1 MMQRIRTQL
10 LLFDIDGTL
19 LLSGGAGKR
28 ALNRAFK
35 ELFDVNDGFDAIPVA
50 GRTDELIFR
59 EALERSGKTAT
70 DLHRNEFFSL
80 YYKYLE
86 LSLIH
91 I

>member
-1 MMQRIRTQL
+1 MPRIKTQL

-35 ELFDVNDGFDAIPVA
+35 ESFGVNDGFDSYPSLVEQTNLFLEKRLRGL
-50 GRTDELIFR
+50 GRRRPIYIET
-59 EALERSGKTAT
+59 S
-70 DLHRNEFFSL
+70 FFHFTINI
-80 YYKYLE
+80 